1 MFNSDCVNCVYSKR
15 LNTGQGTNISYFFRI
30 CRVSVGGRRHH
41 IPNMTLVSKGL
52 MYNRFTFLPVPA
64 MIREIK
70 KNQNFLVTKASS
82 SPKTDQKNNNKN
94 PGYLS
99 SKGGVQT
106 SVLLFSIQD
115 KIVSSTPKT
124 LPNHAGFPPHTTVS
138 RRAVDFKGWFQATSL
153 NKYLVIFVAGRLNVI
168 CHINT
173 KVRWDLSTILAA
185 QLSSIWPMCRWRII
199 STSNLVNV

>member
-1 MFNSDCVNCVYSKR
+1 MFNSNCVYSKR

-30 CRVSVGGRRHH
+30 CRVSVGGRKHH

-52 MYNRFTFLPVPA
+52 MYNRLFFLPVPP

-70 KNQNFLVTKASS
+70 KNQNLLVTKAIS
-82 SPKTDQKNNNKN
+82 SPKTDQNNNRN

-124 LPNHAGFPPHTTVS
+124 LPNHTGFPPHTTVS

-153 NKYLVIFVAGRLNVI
+153 NKYLVIFVAGRLNLI

-173 KVRWDLSTILAA
+173 KVR
-185 QLSSIWPMCRWRII
+185 
-199 STSNLVNV
+199 

>member
-106 SVLLFSIQD
+106 SVLLFLHPGQD
-115 KIVSSTPKT
+115 CELNTKNSSKPHRVS
-124 LPNHAGFPPHTTVS
+124 PPHH
-138 RRAVDFKGWFQATSL
+138 RQ
-153 NKYLVIFVAGRLNVI
+153 
-168 CHINT
+168 
-173 KVRWDLSTILAA
+173 
-185 QLSSIWPMCRWRII
+185 
-199 STSNLVNV
+199 

>member
-1 MFNSDCVNCVYSKR
+1 MFNSDCVNCIYSKR
-15 LNTGQGTNISYFFRI
+15 LKTGQRTNISYFFRI
-30 CRVSVGGRRHH
+30 CRLSVGGRRHH

-52 MYNRFTFLPVPA
+52 TYNRFTFLPVPA

-70 KNQNFLVTKASS
+70 KNQTFLVTKASL
-82 SPKTDQKNNNKN
+82 SPKTDQNNNKKN

-99 SKGGVQT
+99 SKSGWRLQCFYSTSRTRLWAQHQKLFQT
-106 SVLLFSIQD
+106 TQ
-115 KIVSSTPKT
+115 
-124 LPNHAGFPPHTTVS
+124 GFPPHTTVS

-168 CHINT
+168 CHMNT
-173 KVRWDLSTILAA
+173 KVRWDLSTIRAA

-199 STSNLVNV
+199 STK